1 MCIVRSVFT
10 LALGLS
16 LVGINSM
23 AKYEGSIFFTLPGGL
38 DGHIKIVPENEEK
51 ITTLI
56 LDCEKYLISKGC
68 KPKAVK
74 KGGSGGGNPNFKPAK
89 TVGDIPDVCPDCG
102 SPLKLNYWAKGD
114 KTFFTCSKAE
124 SHYKESVKGDCTK

>member
-1 MCIVRSVFT
+1 MCIVSFVFI

-16 LVGINSM
+16 LGINSM

-38 DGHIKIVPENEEK
+38 DGHIKITPENDEK

-68 KPKAVK
+68 KPKAIK
-74 KGGSGGGNPNFKPAK
+74 KGGSGGNPNYKPAK

-102 SPLKLNYWAKGD
+102 SPIKLNYWAKGD

-124 SHYKESVKGDCTK
+124 AHYKESVKGDCTK